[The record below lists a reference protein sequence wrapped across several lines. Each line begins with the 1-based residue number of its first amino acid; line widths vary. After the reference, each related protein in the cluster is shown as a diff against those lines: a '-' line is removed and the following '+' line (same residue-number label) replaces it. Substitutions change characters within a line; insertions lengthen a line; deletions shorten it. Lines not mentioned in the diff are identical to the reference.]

1 MPPQARE
8 QLGGARQNFLKRM
21 QDPQSLVADMIAK
34 VGGKPAASPEAA
46 SVEPSV
52 FDPAPKGSTAQL
64 AKLGRRGLIL
74 PMSLAG
80 WIAEVGRIDLT
91 GSHPTLSF
99 MHDAEAKGVYADPLS
114 LIPMV
119 DDVEEQAE
127 DWDKRDGER
136 STALVMGLLPADK
149 AALGSHDDQIDDGYE
164 IAIPDP
170 VADAPLQGQ
179 QHGLSFV
186 EYLRLAFLFGGFPG
200 WAGRPNQP
208 AELKT
213 LTEGLVPI

>member
-8 QLGGARQNFLKRM
+8 QLGGARESFLKRM

-34 VGGKPAASPEAA
+34 VGGKPAASPAAA
-46 SVEPSV
+46 SPEASV
-52 FDPAPKGSTAQL
+52 FEPAPKGTAAQL
-64 AKLGRRGLIL
+64 ARLERRGLIL
-74 PMSLAG
+74 PLSLAS

-91 GSHPTLSF
+91 GSHPALSF
-99 MHDAEAKGVYADPLS
+99 MHDAEAKGIYADPLS
-114 LIPMV
+114 LIPMA

-127 DWDKRDGER
+127 DWQKSDGER
-136 STALVMGLLPADK
+136 SIALVMGLLPADK

-170 VADAPLQGQ
+170 AADAPLHGH

-208 AELKT
+208 AELKG